1 MRLSL
6 FHYRCALE
14 IDLTA
19 QYRYNGPKFKLMT
32 LSMQPHSKDERKAL
46 GAYYTPNS
54 LSQVLCDWAIRAPNE
69 LILEPSFGGCGFLET
84 SVITLSSLGCKNPE
98 SQLYGAD
105 IDSKAFDFLFDK
117 LGCISDIDNRF
128 VCLDFIQTDKRNFGD
143 KTFDVAIGNPPY
155 VSMHNMTEQ
164 QRESC
169 TKILRASPYADRT
182 LGINASLWAF
192 FLLHTLSFLKSG
204 ARTAWVLPSS
214 ALHADY
220 AKSLLRIYER
230 HFSSVKVI
238 KLNQRFFQSLG
249 ADEVSVILLAEG
261 FSLESLPRSKVRY
274 TIADDLTSLKEII
287 LTDSD
292 TNDPF
297 NDNYKHIL
305 MPPSVLKQFSQLGE
319 IASTQRLGD
328 ISKVVIGMVTGDNK
342 TFIKSKKEAEELNLG
357 LEVLKP
363 VIGRFSQLKGLIHTP
378 TRHAKLITENSKC
391 LLVCPNDLSEKHSPV
406 RKYLATVGRKNRKA
420 NKTFVK
426 RPYWFYPD
434 DGRYPEA
441 FLSYMLDK
449 GPRLVINTTK
459 VNCTNSV
466 HRVFF
471 TGEFSQREKK
481 AIAASFLSSY
491 SQLSAEIVGRSY
503 GSGVLKLEPTAAKSI
518 LLFTSYNVLRKLS
531 SISAK
536 IDRMLCKGL
545 LKEAQSLVDDAIC
558 SAEGISRK
566 TFSNF
571 AKSAEE
577 MRKDRYKGLRRSP
590 LQIESD

>member
-1 MRLSL
+1 
-6 FHYRCALE
+6 
-14 IDLTA
+14 
-19 QYRYNGPKFKLMT
+19 
-32 LSMQPHSKDERKAL
+32 MQLHSKFERKAL

-54 LSQVLCDWAIRAPNE
+54 LSQVLCDWAIRKPTE

-84 SVITLSSLGCKNPE
+84 SVITLNSLGCKNPE

-105 IDSKAFDFLFDK
+105 IDSKAFDFLFEK
-117 LGCISDIDNRF
+117 LGSISDIDNRF
-128 VCLDFIQTDKRNFGD
+128 VCLDFIQTDKRNFGN

-220 AKSLLRIYER
+220 AKSLLGIYER

-261 FSLESLPRSKVRY
+261 FSLESFPKSKVRY

-297 NDNYKHIL
+297 SDNYKHTL

-319 IASTQRLGD
+319 TASTQRLGD

-342 TFIKSKKEAEELNLG
+342 TFIKSRKEADALNLG
-357 LEVLKP
+357 ANVLRP

-378 TRHAKLITENSKC
+378 SRHAKLLKENSKC
-391 LLVCPNDLSEKHSPV
+391 LLVCPEELSEKHSPV
-406 RKYLATVGRKNRKA
+406 RKYFASVNRKNRKT
-420 NKTFVK
+420 NRTFVK
-426 RPYWFYPD
+426 RPFWFHPD
-434 DGRYPEA
+434 DYRYPEA

-449 GPRLVINTTK
+449 GPRLVINASK
-459 VNCTNSV
+459 INCTNSL

-471 TGEFSQREKK
+471 TTKYSHQDKK

-491 SQLSAEIVGRSY
+491 SQLSAEMVGRSY

-518 LLFTSYNVLRKLS
+518 SIFTSLKVLKKLS
-531 SISAK
+531 LISTQ
-536 IDRMLCKGL
+536 IDGMLCKGL
-545 LKEAQSLVDDAIC
+545 LNEAQSLVDDAIC
-558 SAEGISRK
+558 DAEGISRQI
-566 TFSNF
+566 FCDF

-577 MRKDRYKGLRRSP
+577 MRKDRYKGLRRS
-590 LQIESD
+590 LHTKSASENE